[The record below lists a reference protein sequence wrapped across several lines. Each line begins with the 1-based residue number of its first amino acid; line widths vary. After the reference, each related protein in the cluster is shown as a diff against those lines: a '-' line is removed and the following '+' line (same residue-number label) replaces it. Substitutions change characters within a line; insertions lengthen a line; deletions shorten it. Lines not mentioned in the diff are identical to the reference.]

1 MCKPPK
7 GNHFMA
13 SLTQDNLG
21 AHKDNPTRDNLRPWA
36 VHFFPIRVNLLVTK
50 GNLVPSKV
58 IRLVSQ
64 GSLTSNKANLVSSRV
79 IPPDKLGKVIL
90 LKVNQ

>member
-21 AHKDNPTRDNLRPWA
+21 AHKDNPTRDNLRPLV
-36 VHFFPIRVNLLVTK
+36 VHIFPIRVNLLVIW

-58 IRLVSQ
+58 TRMD
-64 GSLTSNKANLVSSRV
+64 N
-79 IPPDKLGKVIL
+79 
-90 LKVNQ
+90 